1 MWKEKLSQIKDL
13 DITVSDILEK
23 SATEGDRINHVDI
36 ADLLIR
42 QHRREYIPIIPV
54 KEQRDPMKNST
65 FLKVKEMGNI
75 SNAEELALLID
86 EMELEMELEMVGVK
100 RFGN

>member
-23 SATEGDRINHVDI
+23 SATEEDRINHVDI

-42 QHRREYIPIIPV
+42 QHRKEYIPIIPV
-54 KEQRDPMKNST
+54 EEQRDPMKNPI
-65 FLKVKEMGNI
+65 FLKMKELGNI
-75 SNAEELALLID
+75 GNEKEVARLI
-86 EMELEMELEMVGVK
+86 EEMELEMVGVK

>member
-42 QHRREYIPIIPV
+42 QHRKEYIPIMPIE
-54 KEQRDPMKNST
+54 EQRDPMKNPT

-86 EMELEMELEMVGVK
+86 EMELEMVGVK
-100 RFGN
+100 RIGN

>member
-42 QHRREYIPIIPV
+42 QHRKEYIPIIPV
-54 KEQRDPMKNST
+54 EEQRDPMKNMT
-65 FLKVKEMGNI
+65 FLKMMELGNI
-75 SNAEELALLID
+75 GNEKEVARLI
-86 EMELEMELEMVGVK
+86 EEMELEMVGVK
-100 RFGN
+100 RIGN